1 MAKINLSFSTLLTI
15 NAIPLCL
22 SERTWMY
29 YYKGTYGL
37 MIGFKAAL
45 ASTSREFSGLQIG
58 QTGGTAQNLQSE
70 LEVIGLLPIHCI
82 SARVGH

>member
-15 NAIPLCL
+15 NAMPLCL
-22 SERTWMY
+22 SEGTWMY

-45 ASTSREFSGLQIG
+45 ADTTREFSGLQIG
-58 QTGGTAQNLQSE
+58 QTGGRA
-70 LEVIGLLPIHCI
+70 
-82 SARVGH
+82 